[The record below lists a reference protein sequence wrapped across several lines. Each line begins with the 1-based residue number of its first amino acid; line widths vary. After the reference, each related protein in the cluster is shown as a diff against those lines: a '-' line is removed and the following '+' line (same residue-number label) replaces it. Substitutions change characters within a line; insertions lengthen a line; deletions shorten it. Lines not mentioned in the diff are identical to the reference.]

1 MSKDRS
7 VAVYVQD
14 MLECIERAQDYC
26 AGVTAGE
33 FEANIMLQDAVFRRV
48 EIFGEAAKHVPS
60 ALRTRHP
67 DIPWQRIAGLRDVLI
82 HKYFGII
89 VEQVWQVATTE
100 MPALK
105 SRLLQVHADAEEAE
119 LEPSE

>member
-7 VAVYVQD
+7 IAMYVQD
-14 MLECIERAQDYC
+14 MLECIEITQNYC
-26 AGVTAGE
+26 ARVTADE

-48 EIFGEAAKHVPS
+48 EIFGEAAKHIPS
-60 ALRTRHP
+60 ALRTRYP
-67 DIPWQRIAGLRDVLI
+67 DIPWQRISGLRDVLI
-82 HKYFGII
+82 HRYFGII

-105 SRLLQVHADAEEAE
+105 PRLLQVHADAKEAE
-119 LEPSE
+119 QEHSE